1 MQLAMVGLG
10 RMGANIVRRL
20 MRAGHEC
27 VVYDVNADA
36 VQTLVAEG
44 AVGADSIPDLVSK
57 LQVPR
62 AVWMMVP
69 ASLTGEV
76 ADEVAA
82 ALESGDAL
90 IDGGNSNYRDDVRR
104 AAAFREQGIDYLDV
118 GTSGGVFGLER
129 GYCLMV
135 GGPDAAVQ
143 RLEPI
148 FRTVAPGAGEIER
161 TPGRTGEFAPEELG
175 FLHCG
180 PSGAGHF
187 VKMVHNGIEYGIMA
201 ALAEGLNLLDNAD
214 AGIRE
219 AEHSAEIAPLEE
231 PEFYQFP
238 IDTAKVTELWRRGS
252 VVSSWLLDL
261 TAAAL
266 NENPTLDGLAGRVSD
281 SGEGRWTVKAAVD
294 VGVPVPV
301 LAASLFERFASRGED
316 HFANQV
322 LSAMRLQFGGH
333 QELPA
338 GDVLEAG
345 SRRAESGSGS

>member
-20 MRAGHEC
+20 MQDGHDC
-27 VVYDVNADA
+27 VVYDVNQDA
-36 VQTLVAEG
+36 VAALVAEG
-44 AVGADSIPDLVSK
+44 ATGAETIADMASK
-57 LQVPR
+57 LEPIRV
-62 AVWMMVP
+62 VWMMVP
-69 ASLTGEV
+69 ASLTGAV
-76 ADEVAA
+76 AEEVAA
-82 ALESGDAL
+82 ELEAGDIL

-104 AAAFREQGIDYLDV
+104 AAKLRERGIEYVDI

-129 GYCLMV
+129 GYCLMA
-135 GGPDAAVQ
+135 GGTDTAVEYI
-143 RLEPI
+143 EPI
-148 FRTVAPGAGEIER
+148 LRTVAPGPGEIER
-161 TPGRTGEFAPEELG
+161 TPGRDGDLAPEEQG

-180 PSGAGHF
+180 PSGSGHF

-201 ALAEGLNLLDNAD
+201 AIAEGLNLLDNAD
-214 AGIRE
+214 AGVRE

-238 IDTAKVTELWRRGS
+238 IDTDKVTELWRRGS
-252 VVSSWLLDL
+252 VISSWLLDL

-266 NENPTLDGLAGRVSD
+266 HENPTLDGLAGRVSD

-301 LAASLFERFASRGED
+301 LAASLFGRFSSRGED
-316 HFANQV
+316 QFANKV

-333 QELPA
+333 KELPA

-345 SRRAESGSGS
+345 ARKADAG

>member
-1 MQLAMVGLG
+1 MQLGMVGLG

-20 MRAGHEC
+20 MNDGHEC

-36 VQTLVAEG
+36 VTALAGEGATGAESFADMASKLEAPRAIWLMIPAGLTGDVVDQVAE
-44 AVGADSIPDLVSK
+44 V
-57 LQVPR
+57 
-62 AVWMMVP
+62 
-69 ASLTGEV
+69 
-76 ADEVAA
+76 
-82 ALESGDAL
+82 LEPGDII

-104 AAAFREQGIDYLDV
+104 AAKLKPKGIHYVDA

-135 GGPDAAVQ
+135 GGPNEAFD
-143 RLEPI
+143 RIEPI
-148 FRTVAPGAGEIER
+148 LKTIAPCKGDIER
-161 TPGRTGEFAPEELG
+161 TPGRTGDYAPEELG
-175 FLHCG
+175 YLHCG

-201 ALAEGLNLLDNAD
+201 ALAEGMNILKNAD
-214 AGIRE
+214 AGVRE

-231 PEFYQFP
+231 PEFYQFT
-238 IDTAKVTELWRRGS
+238 IDTPKVAELWRRGS
-252 VVSSWLLDL
+252 VISSWLLDL

-266 NENPTLDGLAGRVSD
+266 EENPTLDGLAGRVSD

-294 VGVPVPV
+294 TGVPAPV
-301 LAASLFERFASRGED
+301 LSAALFERFASRDED
-316 HFANQV
+316 HYANQL

-333 QELPA
+333 HELPT

-345 SRRAESGSGS
+345 ARKSDQAG

>member
-1 MQLAMVGLG
+1 MQLAMIGLG

-20 MRAGHEC
+20 MKDGHDC
-27 VVYDVNADA
+27 VVYDVNQDA
-36 VQTLVAEG
+36 VAGLESEG
-44 AVGADSIPDLVSK
+44 ATGAGSLAELASQLQTPRTVWLMIP
-57 LQVPR
+57 
-62 AVWMMVP
+62 AG
-69 ASLTGEV
+69 LTGGVVDQLAEV
-76 ADEVAA
+76 
-82 ALESGDAL
+82 LEPGDII

-104 AAAFREQGIDYLDV
+104 AAALKDTGIHYVDV

-135 GGPDAAVQ
+135 GGPDEAFAHI
-143 RLEPI
+143 EPI
-148 FRTVAPGAGEIER
+148 LKTIAPGVGDVER
-161 TPGRTGEFAPEELG
+161 TPGRSGELAPEERG
-175 FLHCG
+175 YLHCG

-201 ALAEGLNLLDNAD
+201 ALAEGLNILHNAD
-214 AGIRE
+214 AGTRE
-219 AEHSAEIAPLEE
+219 ASHSAEVAPLEE
-231 PEFYQFP
+231 PEFYQFD
-238 IDTAKVTELWRRGS
+238 IDTAKVSELWRRGS
-252 VVSSWLLDL
+252 VISSWLLDL

-266 NENPTLDGLAGRVSD
+266 EANPTLDGLAGRVSD

-294 VGVPVPV
+294 TGVPAPV

-345 SRRAESGSGS
+345 GQKADSSQA

>member
-57 LQVPR
+57 LEVPR
-62 AVWMMVP
+62 SVWMMVP
-69 ASLTGEV
+69 ASLTGKV

-82 ALESGDAL
+82 ALEAGDAL

-104 AAAFREQGIDYLDV
+104 AAAFREKGIDYLDV

-148 FRTVAPGAGEIER
+148 FRTIAPGAGEIER

-266 NENPTLDGLAGRVSD
+266 NENPKLDGLAGRVSD

-345 SRRAESGSGS
+345 SRRADSGSGS